1 MVQHGSGPRIFL
13 SLVIILFASG
23 CATYEYI
30 KHELGIRDRMI
41 AQEAETRQQQV
52 DGINTRL
59 GEVGQERQRP
69 TKKRMRPWPESS
81 TSRTRCLTIRRM

>member
-1 MVQHGSGPRIFL
+1 
-13 SLVIILFASG
+13 LVIVLFASG

-59 GEVGQERQRP
+59 GEVGQ
-69 TKKRMRPWPESS
+69 
-81 TSRTRCLTIRRM
+81 